1 MPFRIAKAAL
11 FTRIAIG
18 PRLRSTASRAGF
30 SVLRCETSSLS
41 AIAGTPV
48 FSSIASVSRL
58 RSSLRAR
65 IATDAPA
72 SARPSAI
79 PRPMPPL
86 PPVTTATLPLKSN
99 DFGLAI
105 ALLLHG
111 QLDSECSPLLYW
123 RFALVATERHK
134 QRGVETTLRT
144 LGGSMSLANEHIR
157 NGAGTVRPYIFGRLD
172 LLEFVSHVFG
182 AVAE

>member
-1 MPFRIAKAAL
+1 MS
-11 FTRIAIG
+11 IG
-18 PRLRSTASRAGF
+18 PSLRSTASRAGF
-30 SVLRCETSSLS
+30 SVLRCETSSLR

-48 FSSIASVSRL
+48 FSSCASVSRL

-111 QLDSECSPLLYW
+111 PMDSECLPLLYW
-123 RFALVATERHK
+123 RFARVATERLSGAPWK
-134 QRGVETTLRT
+134 LLAYGRRIDELREGTYPQWRRSSPTLSFRSVGFDRFRQGGVRC
-144 LGGSMSLANEHIR
+144 G
-157 NGAGTVRPYIFGRLD
+157 
-172 LLEFVSHVFG
+172 
-182 AVAE
+182 